1 MIKLYKNHKWVSVNP
16 TNTVFVISPGAG
28 TFRNRKAYQ
37 LLEQYYSVIYIAN
50 SGGIYDKY
58 PTYWENNSFVVSS
71 GNHLGGIAELV
82 SQKIFNDNIIPCAII
97 AGSRGGQVT
106 IGKIWERIW
115 RGPTIMVN
123 AGCLTTQTIIPSE
136 IPILFIIMEFDYFQS
151 VNTPKKVKEL
161 INKYQEN
168 ENVNANI
175 VYLKNHYHMP
185 NLNKELSEL
194 FLYSSL
200 FVTKKINNIP
210 LNVEFY

>member
-1 MIKLYKNHKWVSVNP
+1 MIKIYKNHKWVPVNP
-16 TNTVFVISPGAG
+16 TNTIFVISPGAG

-37 LLEQYYSVIYIAN
+37 LLEQYYNVLYIAN

-58 PTYWENNSFVVSS
+58 PTHWENNSFVISS
-71 GNHLGGIAELV
+71 GKHLGGIAELV

-115 RGPTIMVN
+115 KGPTIMVN
-123 AGCLTTQTIIPSE
+123 AGCLTTHTALPSE

-151 VNTPKKVKEL
+151 VNRPEKVKEL
-161 INKYQEN
+161 IVKYQEN
-168 ENVNANI
+168 KNMNTNI

-185 NLNKELSEL
+185 NLNTDLVKL
-194 FLYSSL
+194 FLYCILYTSGNID
-200 FVTKKINNIP
+200 KIP
-210 LNVEFY
+210 LNVEVY